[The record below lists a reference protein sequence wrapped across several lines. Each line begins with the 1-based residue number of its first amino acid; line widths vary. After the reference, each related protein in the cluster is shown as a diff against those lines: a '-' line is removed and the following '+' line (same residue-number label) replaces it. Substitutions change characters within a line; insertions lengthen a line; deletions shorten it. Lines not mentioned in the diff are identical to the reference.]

1 MRGRVLI
8 VDAASD
14 DELSRILGGI
24 LEWPLLKAG
33 VTPLDSFEEWLRQV
47 RESLERVK
55 AASK

>member
-1 MRGRVLI
+1 MRGMVLI

-24 LEWPLLKAG
+24 PEWPMLKVG
-33 VTPLDSFEEWLRQV
+33 VTPLDSFEEWLGQV
-47 RESLERVK
+47 CESVERVK